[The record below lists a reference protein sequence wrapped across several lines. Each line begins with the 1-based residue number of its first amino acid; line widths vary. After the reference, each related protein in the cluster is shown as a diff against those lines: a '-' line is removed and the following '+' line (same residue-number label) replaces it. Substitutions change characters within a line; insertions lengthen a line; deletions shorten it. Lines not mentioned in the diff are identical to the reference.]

1 MSLLPRSNSPT
12 SLSQTHTI
20 NLTRRTY
27 LLRHLDAAGRAN
39 RMCCTVSCTAAI
51 SRSLPRRA
59 RPALFKTALLFQR
72 TSFSTDPN
80 LRSEIT

>member
-39 RMCCTVSCTAAI
+39 RTWLYRVL